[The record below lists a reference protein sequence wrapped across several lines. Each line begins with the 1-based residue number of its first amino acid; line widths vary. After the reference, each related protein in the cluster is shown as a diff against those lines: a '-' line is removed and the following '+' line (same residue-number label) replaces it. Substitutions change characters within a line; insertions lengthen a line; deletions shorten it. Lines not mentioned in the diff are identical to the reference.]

1 MAQKK
6 SKKRPPAPR
15 QTPQAPAAPPVEAK
29 MSPQAKGLLALSVAV
44 ALASAGLI
52 LYSGGTPYGSALY
65 NGLQVASY
73 AGMALAGG
81 ILVYS
86 CKYNQAKNRL
96 NVQAVGIVFALIGLG
111 NAFWLLLAGRG

>member
-6 SKKRPPAPR
+6 SKKRPPAPPK
-15 QTPQAPAAPPVEAK
+15 TKAPAAPPEAAK
-29 MSPQAKGLLALSVAV
+29 MSPQAKGLLVLSVVV

-52 LYSGGTPYGSALY
+52 LYSGRTPYGSALY
-65 NGLQVASY
+65 NGLQVAAY

-86 CKYNQAKNRL
+86 CKYNQTKNRL